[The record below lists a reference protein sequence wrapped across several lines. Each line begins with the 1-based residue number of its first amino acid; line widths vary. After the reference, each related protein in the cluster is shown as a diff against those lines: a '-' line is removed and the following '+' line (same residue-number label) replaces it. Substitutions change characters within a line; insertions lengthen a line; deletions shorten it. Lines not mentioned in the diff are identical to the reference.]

1 MNVKK
6 FSAGFGALMLCL
18 SGLLLAGC
26 GGSLKVV
33 APEVDDAAAIASI
46 SSFYIEPVQYDVER
60 EPDWELSDSEWKTR
74 TNDWS
79 NQFAEKCTSAD
90 KAVYTGTAAP
100 EGGAKVELL
109 ITSMNLGTYA
119 FFYKAPGWIRGILTI
134 KDSKGTVIFRGAVDS
149 PGTTE
154 GHERYSLEGR
164 IEVAHSRV
172 ARDVRWLINRT
183 LD

>member
-6 FSAGFGALMLCL
+6 LSAHAGALVLCL

-26 GGSLKVV
+26 GGGLTVV
-33 APEVDDAAAIASI
+33 TAEIDDANAIASA
-46 SSFYIEPVQYDVER
+46 SSFYIEPVQYDVQR

-79 NQFAEKCTSAD
+79 NRFAADCSAAD

-100 EGGAKVELL
+100 QGGARVELL
-109 ITSMNLGTYA
+109 ITAMNLGTYA
-119 FFYKAPGWIRGILTI
+119 FFYKAPGWIQGILTI
-134 KDSKGTVIFRGAVDS
+134 KDGSGKVIFRGAVDS

-164 IEVAHSRV
+164 IAIAHSRV

-183 LD
+183 VD